1 MSLKLYGTAHS
12 SAAFRVRIALNL
24 KRLAHAHAFVD
35 LGQDRQLRPEYLAV
49 NPQGL
54 VPALV
59 DGEVVLTQSMAILEY
74 LEERWPQPPLLP
86 AAPAERARVRAL
98 ALAVACEIHPLNN
111 RRVRRYLAHDL
122 GLDQATRRQWY
133 RHWIATGLAALE
145 ALTAGHP
152 ATAAFCHGAGPTF
165 ADICLVPQIF
175 NARRANCPL
184 DPYPTLMGIFDNCMA
199 LAAFDQAQP
208 AKQADIAPM

>member
-1 MSLKLYGTAHS
+1 MSLTLHGTAWS

-24 KRLAHAHAFVD
+24 KGLAHEHAFVD
-35 LGQDRQLRPEYLAV
+35 LGRGQQASAEYLAV

-122 GLDQATRRQWY
+122 GHGKAALSTWY
-133 RHWIATGLAALE
+133 QHWIAIGLTALE

-152 ATAAFCHGAGPTF
+152 ATAAFCHGTAPTL
-165 ADICLVPQIF
+165 ADVCLIPQIF
-175 NARRANCPL
+175 NAKRYRCPL
-184 DPYPTLMGIFDNCMA
+184 DTYPTLMEIFDNCMA
-199 LAAFDQAQP
+199 LPAFDQAQP
-208 AKQADIAPM
+208 AKQADFVRD